1 MRQQLFSLFIP
12 PTLELGS
19 ATIVS
24 RTNQSKIRKLVFDIN
39 AVYKHKSFFFLQN
52 FYKFPKITSTC
63 TFLDFFTKMS
73 VFKFFLQIKS
83 RLRKFLLFFI
93 LKDVSVNFDSV
104 YNFYYDELAGL
115 RQGKSRDSIL
125 LSDWL
130 FTCFTRGPNT
140 FLFIEMSLDLLLIMP
155 HCT

>member
-1 MRQQLFSLFIP
+1 MYLF
-12 PTLELGS
+12 
-19 ATIVS
+19 
-24 RTNQSKIRKLVFDIN
+24 R
-39 AVYKHKSFFFLQN
+39 FLYEN
-52 FYKFPKITSTC
+52 V
-63 TFLDFFTKMS
+63 S

-140 FLFIEMSLDLLLIMP
+140 FPFIEMSLDLLLIMP

>member
-1 MRQQLFSLFIP
+1 MYLF
-12 PTLELGS
+12 
-19 ATIVS
+19 
-24 RTNQSKIRKLVFDIN
+24 R
-39 AVYKHKSFFFLQN
+39 FLYEN
-52 FYKFPKITSTC
+52 V
-63 TFLDFFTKMS
+63 S

-93 LKDVSVNFDSV
+93 LKGVSVNFDSV